1 VKLINNRGN
10 ILVIFII
17 LIVLSI
23 SLFSFISLIGT
34 RLKESGVKVKDSA
47 AFYAADA
54 GLNKAIWYLA
64 TPVSQGGKGLDWRV
78 SASWESFGAGG
89 YRFTIANWTVTDEA
103 IIIST
108 GEVGNSSKTV
118 SQLVRIGGLPSAFDY
133 GVYCNS
139 GVDFSGNVL
148 LKGDIYVNDDTEFST
163 GASATD
169 GYVYHPSGTT
179 LSGDGTWTDGGAPDP
194 LPSFPAFDSSY
205 YDNLIVAAGA
215 VPSGDL
221 DYSNETIDLAGGI
234 VYVNGDVSITN
245 NTTFN
250 GPGVIVATGT
260 INISGNTY
268 TSDDVTFISNDELS
282 VTGNTYTSSSTYY
295 SATSIAASG
304 NTRVEVGSFLTT
316 GAIKL
321 SGNLNLSGLIYAES
335 GASTIIGNPTITGS
349 LVVDSFKI
357 FSGNANVYFDPSKLP
372 AEAPDGFSSSTLTVV
387 KGSWKGY

>member
-64 TPVSQGGKGLDWRV
+64 APVSQGGMGLDWRI

-89 YRFTIANWTVTDEA
+89 YRFTIADWTITDEA

-139 GVDFSGNVL
+139 GIDFTGNVNI
-148 LKGDIYVNDDTEFST
+148 KGDIYVADDTTFGSN
-163 GASATD
+163 ASVTD

-179 LSGDGTWTDGGAPDP
+179 LSGSGTWTDGGAPNP
-194 LPSFPAFDSSY
+194 LPGFPSFDSSY
-205 YDNLIVAAGA
+205 YDGLITSAGGYPA
-215 VPSGDL
+215 GDTS
-221 DYSNETIDLAGGI
+221 YSNQTVDLNGGTI
-234 VYVNGDVSITN
+234 YVNGDVNISG

-250 GPGVIVATGT
+250 GPGVIVATGK
-260 INISGNTY
+260 IDLSGNTY
-268 TSDDVTFISNDELS
+268 SSDNVTFISNDELK
-282 VTGNTYTSSSTYY
+282 VTGNTYTSGANYY
-295 SATSIAASG
+295 SATSLSASG
-304 NTRVEVGSFLTT
+304 NTRVDVGSFLTK
-316 GAIKL
+316 GAVQL

-335 GASTIIGNPTITGS
+335 GASTITGNPTITGS
-349 LVVDSFKI
+349 LVCSSFSN
-357 FSGNANVYFDPSKLP
+357 FSGNSNVYFDESKLP
-372 AEAPDGFSSSTLTVV
+372 GDVPIGFSSSTLTLV